1 MACRSGRSLG
11 CKCKGIGTCRFG
23 HAWAGRE
30 LVLSASVKTSLCA
43 CATFVLTC
51 LPTSMEHPVQN
62 LVDRAARLQSAAP
75 GGRAAAAV
83 GEGDGKPRPLSCA
96 PKRLTRPP
104 GTLFMQADVAST
116 WGRQAACLS
125 PSLPS
130 KGLQWHA
137 CQLNKAAG
145 RPSALTPAFPLTLLQ
160 TSQRRLN
167 TMGKLPSLW
176 PPAWAWPQPS
186 SPGRVPPPQRC
197 PLPWVPGSRGMRQG
211 LQHRASPL
219 HVRQVTAAGMGEA
232 SMVVA
237 CASST
242 PHSPGERG
250 RAGRKG

>member
-1 MACRSGRSLG
+1 MLG

-62 LVDRAARLQSAAP
+62 PVDRAARLQSAAP

-116 WGRQAACLS
+116 LARQAACLS

-137 CQLNKAAG
+137 LLPKKQSAECSRASFSTHTRSPTHTLATLTAAPQNDGQAAKPVASRMGMASALITRPRAPSPEVSVALGAGQQGHAAG
-145 RPSALTPAFPLTLLQ
+145 AAAQGKSPARA
-160 TSQRRLN
+160 TSDSGGDGG
-167 TMGKLPSLW
+167 GKHGGGVRFQHSS
-176 PPAWAWPQPS
+176 QP
-186 SPGRVPPPQRC
+186 R
-197 PLPWVPGSRGMRQG
+197 
-211 LQHRASPL
+211 
-219 HVRQVTAAGMGEA
+219 
-232 SMVVA
+232 
-237 CASST
+237 
-242 PHSPGERG
+242 
-250 RAGRKG
+250 